1 MNHLVEIL
9 MSKLICLI
17 MQQKLILKMQQGT
30 SKLTVKSDLVSLKE
44 LDIHILVLVTVDFQ

>member
-1 MNHLVEIL
+1 MNYLVEIL
-9 MSKLICLI
+9 MSELICLI

-44 LDIHILVLVTVDFQ
+44 LDIHKLVLVTVDFQ

>member
-44 LDIHILVLVTVDFQ
+44 LDIHKLVLVTVDFQ

>member
-30 SKLTVKSDLVSLKE
+30 PKLTVKSDLVSLKE
-44 LDIHILVLVTVDFQ
+44 LDIHKLVLVTVDFQ

>member
-1 MNHLVEIL
+1 MNYLVEIL

-44 LDIHILVLVTVDFQ
+44 LDILKLVLVTVDFQ

>member
-1 MNHLVEIL
+1 MNYLVEIL

-44 LDIHILVLVTVDFQ
+44 LDIHKLVLVTVDFQ